1 MTDLVKLWCI
11 HDDWY
16 NGLMQCWLSGS
27 SMEAYLEAQTRR
39 LIGAPSPWEVNE
51 HGYVESNGTAHIPLE
66 GPLSPHGFFGF
77 GSTNRFRQALD
88 HAVGNPNIEQIQAE
102 IDSPGGQ
109 SEGTPET
116 AAAFRAAGQE
126 KSTSARITGLG
137 TSAAFHIAAQAGRV
151 VATPSAWVGN
161 VGVMAQLT
169 DSSELFE
176 SAGIKVHPIVTG
188 KFKGLGMPGVPVPE
202 AHVDHIRGLVDEA
215 MSEFARDVQ
224 TGRSL
229 SNATMEI
236 VKTGAIFSA
245 ERGLQLGLID
255 AIDASGSPSSI
266 GAPSMSE
273 QDASNGLMSQLLNLF
288 ASGKLKVA
296 DESDKTFVTG
306 SLDPAEPIQGRVV
319 QSGAIA
325 QEPTYEEGVQAGVD
339 AAREQIKT
347 MMELYTIAGVPDG
360 MARCSQAIAEG
371 KTADD
376 VRRELATERALK
388 SSQDDDGESTEI
400 KTQHVARVTTNDK
413 RGVNHPYSADGDEAA
428 GELISAQAR
437 FAKRRTRMQPVS
449 VGEN

>member
-27 SMEAYLEAQTRR
+27 SMETYLEAQTRR
-39 LIGAPSPWEVNE
+39 MIGVPSPWEVNE

-88 HAVGNPNIEQIQAE
+88 HAVGNPNIEHIQAE

-116 AAAFRAAGQE
+116 AAEFRAAGQD
-126 KSTSARITGLG
+126 KSTSAQITGLG

-151 VATPSAWVGN
+151 LATPSAWVGN

-169 DSSELFE
+169 DLSELFE

-188 KFKGLGMPGVPVPE
+188 KFKGLGMPGVPVLDE
-202 AHVDHIRGLVDEA
+202 HVEHIRGLVDEA
-215 MSEFARDVQ
+215 MAEFSRDVQ

-229 SNATMEI
+229 SDSTMEI

-255 AIDASGSPSSI
+255 AIDASGHASSI

-288 ASGKLKVA
+288 ASGKIKVA
-296 DESDKTFVTG
+296 DESDKTITTAGEAVPG
-306 SLDPAEPIQGRVV
+306 
-319 QSGAIA
+319 GAVA
-325 QEPTYEEGVQAGVD
+325 QLPTYEEGVQAGVD
-339 AAREQIKT
+339 AAREQMKT

-360 MARCSQAIAEG
+360 MARCSQAIADG

-388 SSQDDDGESTEI
+388 SSQDDDGESTDI
-400 KTQHVARVTTNDK
+400 KTQHVARVKTNER
-413 RGVNHPYSADGDEAA
+413 RGINHPYSANGDPAA
-428 GELISAQAR
+428 GDFINAEER
-437 FAKRRTRMQPVS
+437 FAKRRARIQPVS